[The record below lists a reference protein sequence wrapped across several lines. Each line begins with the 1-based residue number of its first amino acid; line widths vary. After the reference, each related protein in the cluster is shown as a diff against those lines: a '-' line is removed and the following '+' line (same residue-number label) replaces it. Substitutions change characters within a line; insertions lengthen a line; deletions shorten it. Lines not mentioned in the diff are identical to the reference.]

1 LTVGSPSKP
10 TTDTGF
16 SSPTVL
22 IADWEGSTILDDL
35 AYLALLAIV
44 ATVSGIAG
52 RAVPTEFTSK
62 MQIPPYVV
70 WKPPTGEQHSPDAL
84 FDFICSPMRKQDGES
99 DDVWEVRRNQY
110 L

>member
-1 LTVGSPSKP
+1 M
-10 TTDTGF
+10 
-16 SSPTVL
+16 
-22 IADWEGSTILDDL
+22 
-35 AYLALLAIV
+35 
-44 ATVSGIAG
+44 
-52 RAVPTEFTSK
+52 PTESTSK

-99 DDVWEVRRNQY
+99 DDVWEVRRDQY